1 MQAGAITT
9 PVVGLN
15 PQQIAAAVAQTQQIS
30 VPPTN
35 TQAPPAQSTTVGG
48 EIIPPNQTIYVNNLN
63 EKVKKDELRKSLYAL
78 FSQYGPILDIVA
90 LKTHK
95 MRGQAFIVFKDV
107 ASAGNAMRQMTNF
120 PFYDKPMKIAYA
132 KSQSDIMAKLN
143 GTWTPRKP
151 VEKRKAED
159 KEKKPTKKLSEKPKE
174 SKKSDLV
181 TQPFK
186 PQHPVPSAP
195 NKILFV
201 ENLPARCNEMMLA
214 MLFQQY
220 PGFKEVRMVPGKEG
234 IAFVEFEDDL
244 EASVAMS
251 GLQHFK
257 ITPENLMLISF
268 ARK

>member
-1 MQAGAITT
+1 MQVTQSAG
-9 PVVGLN
+9 VGLN
-15 PQQIAAAVAQTQQIS
+15 PQQIAAAAQNQQIL
-30 VPPTN
+30 VTQPPTN
-35 TQAPPAQSTTVGG
+35 QAPPAQSTTTTG

-63 EKVKKDELRKSLYAL
+63 EKVKKEDLRKSLYAL

-95 MRGQAFIVFKDV
+95 MRGQAFIVYKDV
-107 ASAGNAMRQMTNF
+107 ASAGNAMRQMNNF

-132 KSQSDIMAKLN
+132 KAPSDVVLKLN
-143 GTWTPRKP
+143 GTWAPRKP
-151 VEKRKAED
+151 VEKRKVED
-159 KEKKPTKKLSEKPKE
+159 KEKKPQKKVEKPTKE
-174 SKKSDLV
+174 KKAELV

-201 ENLPARCNEMMLA
+201 ENLPARCNEMMLS